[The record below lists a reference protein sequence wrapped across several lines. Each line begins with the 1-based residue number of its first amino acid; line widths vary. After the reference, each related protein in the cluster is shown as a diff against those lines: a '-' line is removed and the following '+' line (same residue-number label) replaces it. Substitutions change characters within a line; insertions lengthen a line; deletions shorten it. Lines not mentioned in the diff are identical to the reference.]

1 MYNYTITRLSYL
13 PVFLLLFAG
22 GVCAGGLGGIV
33 IGLLEKE
40 VVGLLGGTFFGFVVG
55 LASGIAGLIYTF
67 VFNLLAP
74 VTGGLKVRIDANT
87 LPLDSTAQPTPN
99 PEPPASDGL

>member
-13 PVFLLLFAG
+13 PVFVLLFAG

-87 LPLDSTAQPTPN
+87 LPDSTAQPTPN
-99 PEPPASDGL
+99 PEPPASDDL

>member
-13 PVFLLLFAG
+13 PVFVLLFAG

-33 IGLLEKE
+33 IGLLERE
-40 VVGLLGGTFFGFVVG
+40 MVGLLGGTFFGFVVG
-55 LASGIAGLIYTF
+55 LTSGIAGLIYTF

-74 VTGGLKVRIDANT
+74 VTGGLKIRLDVAPT
-87 LPLDSTAQPTPN
+87 PSDSTAQSTPN
-99 PEPPASDGL
+99 PEPPASSDL

>member
-13 PVFLLLFAG
+13 PVFVLLFAG

-87 LPLDSTAQPTPN
+87 LPPDSTAQSTPN
-99 PEPPASDGL
+99 PEPPASDDL

>member
-13 PVFLLLFAG
+13 PVFVLLFAG

-33 IGLLEKE
+33 IGLLERE

-74 VTGGLKVRIDANT
+74 VTGGLKVRIVAT
-87 LPLDSTAQPTPN
+87 PVPDSAVQPTPD
-99 PEPPASDGL
+99 PEPPVSNDL

>member
-13 PVFLLLFAG
+13 PVFVLLFAG

-33 IGLLEKE
+33 IGLLERE

-74 VTGGLKVRIDANT
+74 VTGGLKVRIDAN
-87 LPLDSTAQPTPN
+87 PVPDSTIQPTPD
-99 PEPPASDGL
+99 PEPPVSNDL